1 MPEEKSLLS
10 RASTEMFD
18 PQESWLARKKK
29 ILADRAKEWSLNN
42 INIPLKEAG
51 YPQVGA
57 IAGGIAD
64 TAVDVADFVT
74 PSTGMEL
81 VPMGKIASGVKKVIP
96 RAEALAKAAMKEE
109 KGVKDLAV
117 KTYMPGSDAEYIEK
131 ARGQIAESLRNKG
144 INPDSPEGM
153 KQLSTAVNKIKSGME
168 QRRAQEND
176 AKMKELQAEGQV
188 LQNPETAVIKDQ
200 HIAKR
205 NELAA
210 KQDLLKNLEQKAIAE
225 EARNKLARER
235 ALKLKAAE
243 DDAWTIVK

>member
-1 MPEEKSLLS
+1 MAESLKDQAM
-10 RASTEMFD
+10 REMFD
-18 PQESWLARKKK
+18 TENSTLAKKK
-29 ILADRAKEWSLNN
+29 RALAQRAKEWTMDN
-42 INIPLKEAG
+42 INMPLKEAG
-51 YPQVGA
+51 YPRLGA
-57 IAGGIAD
+57 AAGGIAD
-64 TAVDVADFVT
+64 TAVDAAEFLT

-81 VPMGKIASGVKKVIP
+81 VPVGKIASGVKKMLP
-96 RAEALAKAAMKEE
+96 RAEALAKAAMKED
-109 KGVKDLAV
+109 KGIKDLAV

-131 ARGQIAESLRNKG
+131 ARGQIAESLKNKG
-144 INPDSPEGM
+144 INPNSPEGM
-153 KQLSTAVNKIKSGME
+153 KQVSIAVNKIKSGME

-210 KQDLLKNLEQKAIAE
+210 KQDVLKNLEQKAIAE
-225 EARNKLARER
+225 DARNKLARER